1 MTDPYTLACC
11 STSGEAV
18 STAAAKKPTYDDT
31 WFGGLEMR
39 YARDVELSNGRSAMV
54 GFLAAVLVE
63 AATGKGILLQ
73 LIMWGKITGL
83 LGYESGF

>member
-1 MTDPYTLACC
+1 
-11 STSGEAV
+11 
-18 STAAAKKPTYDDT
+18 
-31 WFGGLEMR
+31 MR
-39 YARDVELSNGRSAMV
+39 YARDVELANGRSAMV